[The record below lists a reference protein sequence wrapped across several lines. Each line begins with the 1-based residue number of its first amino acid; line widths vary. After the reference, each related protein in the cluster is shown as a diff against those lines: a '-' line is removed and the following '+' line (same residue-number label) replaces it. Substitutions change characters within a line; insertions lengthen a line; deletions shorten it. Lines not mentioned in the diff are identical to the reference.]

1 MRKEEET
8 DEKNVIHEEKIEFE
22 DEIPMGYERI
32 DMDYEAVEEEEE
44 EKSTSSFDTSI
55 ADAQLRML
63 EDDYARCLAM
73 SNVSKQ
79 ASTMMASFE
88 SASEQS
94 TSTTTKTSIV
104 ETTSSSYIILILI
117 ILSIVKSL
125 CSRGI
130 TCRTV
135 LQDGRLRRC
144 KWYDHVS
151 C

>member
-1 MRKEEET
+1 
-8 DEKNVIHEEKIEFE
+8 
-22 DEIPMGYERI
+22 
-32 DMDYEAVEEEEE
+32 MDYEAVEEEEE

-94 TSTTTKTSIV
+94 TSTTTKSTTKTVTQPNTSPPPLRSIPISK
-104 ETTSSSYIILILI
+104 EKADLIR
-117 ILSIVKSL
+117 SIMKDINIK
-125 CSRGI
+125 RE
-130 TCRTV
+130 
-135 LQDGRLRRC
+135 
-144 KWYDHVS
+144 
-151 C
+151 

>member
-79 ASTMMASFE
+79 ASTMTASFE

-94 TSTTTKTSIV
+94 TSSTTTKSTTKTVTQPNTSPPPLRSIPISK
-104 ETTSSSYIILILI
+104 EKADLIR
-117 ILSIVKSL
+117 SIMKDINIK
-125 CSRGI
+125 RE
-130 TCRTV
+130 
-135 LQDGRLRRC
+135 
-144 KWYDHVS
+144 
-151 C
+151 

>member
-94 TSTTTKTSIV
+94 TSTTTKSTTKTVTQPNTSPPPLRSIPISK
-104 ETTSSSYIILILI
+104 EKADLIR
-117 ILSIVKSL
+117 SIMKDINIK
-125 CSRGI
+125 RE
-130 TCRTV
+130 
-135 LQDGRLRRC
+135 
-144 KWYDHVS
+144 
-151 C
+151 

>member
-1 MRKEEET
+1 MRKEDET
-8 DEKNVIHEEKIEFE
+8 DEKNVIHEENECE

-32 DMDYEAVEEEEE
+32 DMGYEAVEEEEEEE

-79 ASTMMASFE
+79 ASTMTASFE

-94 TSTTTKTSIV
+94 TSSTTTKSTTKTVTQPNTSPPPLRSIPISK
-104 ETTSSSYIILILI
+104 EKADLIR
-117 ILSIVKSL
+117 SIMKDINIK
-125 CSRGI
+125 RE
-130 TCRTV
+130 
-135 LQDGRLRRC
+135 
-144 KWYDHVS
+144 
-151 C
+151 